1 MLANTVVGTSPRHTS
16 GSTPTN
22 QTAEKSPRRGRG
34 RRAAAEIFPIGLLQA
49 LVSIALL
56 LGVECGMTREAAAQT
71 TYYTTTGST
80 GAWNTSRW
88 STSSSGPFTASFV
101 SSTNSAVALT
111 SGSFQFAGMGAT
123 INVGNVSVS
132 NNVNVFFA
140 SAGNTY
146 ATGGAVQTVDVGTGG
161 VYDLNSQSVSTAAGT
176 GFLKTGAGVFAT
188 SGNSYTG
195 GFTLNAGTVIVRG
208 VNAMGA
214 GGALT
219 LNGGVVASNATRSLT
234 GKYTGGITVGGNV
247 QFGEFA
253 SNVAL
258 ANDTA
263 NLTFDNTMALG
274 ASNRTLTLGNRGNV
288 AFGGVIANTSGGI
301 TFAAASGADASVS
314 GAGRFDVTNLA
325 NTFTGDLTFT
335 GAEVRFSGDGSL
347 GNAAND
353 IIINGGRFAIA
364 SGSNVALGASRDIQV
379 GDTAGTSI
387 SVPGASG
394 TLTYNNAITD
404 VSGKAGSWTKQG
416 AGVLRLGGAS
426 TYTGSTTIAN
436 GTTRLTTGNDRLP
449 TGTVLSLGQAAST
462 NRGTLD
468 LGGFNQTV
476 GGLAT
481 IVGSST
487 TVSNIVT
494 TSVGSGTLSINVASG
509 TYTFGDGSDTNSGV
523 ISGSISIVKLGAG
536 TQILGGSNAYTG
548 PTTLSAG
555 TLVAGNAAAF
565 GSGAI
570 NVNGGMLDLGSFAI
584 NNAVNING
592 GSLANAAGY
601 SGATTI
607 TGTVALASV
616 PNSAVTVAAGGVLQ
630 GTPTVAS
637 LGGAGLVSPGSS
649 PGILTAGTLDSSGG
663 IDFALEFTGT
673 APDYGNAG
681 SSINDVVRLTAV
693 SPFVSSLSAGNV
705 IDVYLN
711 VGSITVNDTYQG
723 GFFTTLSANDLLTAL
738 SAATFNF
745 FGKAAGGSVTFN
757 GESYNP
763 LTSFA
768 GITGANV
775 STTAVTANF
784 GDGAVT
790 GSSMQFV
797 IVPEPSSLALAGLG
811 MALTGYA
818 AWKRRR
824 AA

>member
-1 MLANTVVGTSPRHTS
+1 MLTTTAPAA
-16 GSTPTN
+16 TN
-22 QTAEKSPRRGRG
+22 YT
-34 RRAAAEIFPIGLLQA
+34 IGLRKA
-49 LVSIALL
+49 LAAIALAL
-56 LGVECGMTREAAAQT
+56 AVDCGMSREATAQS

-88 STSSSGPFTASFV
+88 STSSGGPF
-101 SSTNSAVALT
+101 NSAYGSGTAVAFT
-111 SGSFQFAGMGAT
+111 SGSYQFAGMGAT

-140 SAGNTY
+140 SAGSTY

-161 VYDLNSQSVSTAAGT
+161 VYDLSSQSISTAAGT
-176 GFLKTGAGVFAT
+176 GFLKSGAGVFAT
-188 SGNSYTG
+188 AGNTYTG

-219 LNGGVVASNATRSLT
+219 LNGGVVASNANRNLT

-325 NTFTGDLTFT
+325 NTFTGNLTFT
-335 GAEVRFSGDGSL
+335 GAEVRFSADGSL

-364 SGSNVALGASRDIQV
+364 SGSNVTLGASRDIQV
-379 GDTAGTSI
+379 GNTAGTSI
-387 SVPGASG
+387 NVPGASG
-394 TLTYNNAITD
+394 TLTYNNAIAD
-404 VSGKAGSWTKQG
+404 ISGQTGSWTKQG
-416 AGVLRLGGAS
+416 SGVLRLGGVS

-487 TVSNIVT
+487 TVSNSVT

-570 NVNGGMLDLGSFAI
+570 NVNGGTLDLGSFAI

-592 GSLANAAGY
+592 GSLANAASY

-607 TGTVALASV
+607 TGTVALGSV

-649 PGILTAGTLDSSGG
+649 PGIVTAGTLDPSGG

-673 APDYGNAG
+673 TPDYGTAG
-681 SSINDVVRLTAV
+681 ASVNDVIRLTAG
-693 SPFVSSLSAGNV
+693 SPFLSNLSAGNV
-705 IDVYLN
+705 VDVYLN
-711 VGSITVNDTYQG
+711 VGSIAVNDTYEG

-738 SAATFNF
+738 SGATFNF
-745 FGKAAGGSVTFN
+745 FGKATGGSVTFN

-775 STTAVTANF
+775 STTSVTANF
-784 GDGAVT
+784 GAGPVS
-790 GSSMQFV
+790 GSSMQFA

-811 MALTGYA
+811 VALAGYA
-818 AWKRRR
+818 AWRRRR